1 MEFKRLFDLLEYQ
14 VKNFPKDDALACK
27 INGTWKKF
35 SSLDYATIADK
46 LSTGLLKLGIKKDDK
61 VAIVS
66 PNRPEWNFV
75 DIALQ
80 QIGAVGVPVY
90 PTNTVENYNFIFRD
104 ADVKLIFVAD
114 QELHEKSKEAAVG
127 ITSVR
132 DIYCFDSIDGVK
144 NWSEIKTLGEEINAI
159 ELQNIKASIKSEDLV
174 TLIYT
179 SGTTGNPKGVMLT
192 HANILSNVTECA
204 PLLPV
209 NYQHRALSFLPL
221 SHVYERMLNYLYTR
235 CGISIYYAE
244 NINTVA
250 ENLKEVQPH
259 IFVTVPRLLEKVY
272 DKIVEKGASL
282 TGVKKKLFYW
292 ALNLGH
298 QFENNVNQ
306 GIFYNFQ
313 LWLANKIIF
322 NKWREALGG
331 NIIVII
337 SGGAAL
343 QPRLAKVFWAAQVK
357 VMEGYGLTETSP
369 VIAVNRPVEGDS
381 MVGTVGLVL
390 PNVEVKIA
398 PDGEILTKGP
408 HVMKGYYN
416 KPDLTADVIDS
427 EGWFHTGDIGEFI
440 EGRFLKITD
449 RKKEMFK
456 TSGGKYIAPQVIE
469 NKFKESRIIEQI
481 MVVGDGRKFASAL
494 IVPSIIGLKSWCSI
508 KGIPFS
514 DESTILNEPAVIEK
528 FEKEVELYN
537 ESFAQFEKIKKF
549 QLIKAPWT
557 IESGELTPTLKLKR
571 KVILENFKEV
581 IERMYSEP

>member
-14 VKNFPKDDALACK
+14 VKNFPKEDALACK
-27 INGTWKKF
+27 ISGNWKKY
-35 SSLDYATIADK
+35 SSQDYATIADQ

-80 QIGAVGVPVY
+80 QIGAVSVPVY
-90 PTNTVENYNFIFRD
+90 PTNTVENYNFIFTD
-104 ADVKLIFVAD
+104 AEVKLIFAAD
-114 QELHEKSKEAAVG
+114 QELYDKAKEAVIG
-127 ITSVR
+127 ISSVR
-132 DIYCFDSIDGVK
+132 EIYSFDHIDGVK
-144 NWSEIKTLGEEINAI
+144 NWNEIKTLGEEINVI
-159 ELQNIKASIKSEDLV
+159 ELKNIKVSIKSEDLV

-192 HANILSNVTECA
+192 HANILSNVTVCA

-209 NYQHRALSFLPL
+209 NHQHRALSFLPL

-250 ENLKEVQPH
+250 ENLKEVEPH

-282 TGVKKKLFYW
+282 SGLKKKLFYW
-292 ALNLGH
+292 ALDLGH

-494 IVPSIIGLKSWCSI
+494 IVPSFIGLQSWCSI

-514 DESTILNEPAVIEK
+514 DESSILKNPAVIEK
-528 FEKEVELYN
+528 FEKEVEAYN
-537 ESFAQFEKIKKF
+537 ENFAQFEKIKKF
-549 QLIKAPWT
+549 QLVKSPWT

-571 KVILENFKEV
+571 KVILENFKDV
-581 IERMYSEP
+581 IERMYLEP

>member
-1 MEFKRLFDLLEYQ
+1 MEFKRLFDLLDYQ
-14 VKNFPKDDALACK
+14 VKNFPKEDALACK
-27 INGTWKKF
+27 IGGTWQKY
-35 SSLDYATIADK
+35 SSKDYATIADQ

-80 QIGAVGVPVY
+80 QIGAVSVPVY

-104 ADVKLIFVAD
+104 ADVKLIFAAD
-114 QELHEKSKEAAVG
+114 QELYDKSKEAANG
-127 ITSVR
+127 IATIR
-132 DIYCFDSIDGVK
+132 EIYSFDLIDGVK
-144 NWSEIKTLGEEINAI
+144 NWSEIKTLGEEIDEV
-159 ELQNIKASIKSEDLV
+159 ELQNIRASIKSEDLV

-192 HANILSNVTECA
+192 HANILSNVTVCA

-209 NYQHRALSFLPL
+209 NHQHRALSFLPL

-282 TGVKKKLFYW
+282 SGLKKKLFYW
-292 ALNLGH
+292 ALDLGH

-398 PDGEILTKGP
+398 QDGEILTKGP

-427 EGWFHTGDIGEFI
+427 GGWFHTGDIGEFI

-494 IVPSIIGLKSWCSI
+494 IVPSFIGLQSWCSI

-514 DESTILNEPAVIEK
+514 DESSILKNPAVIEK
-528 FEKEVELYN
+528 FEKEVEAYN
-537 ESFAQFEKIKKF
+537 ENFAQFEKIKKF
-549 QLIKAPWT
+549 QLVKSPWT

-581 IERMYSEP
+581 IEGMYSEP

>member
-1 MEFKRLFDLLEYQ
+1 MEFKRLFDLLDFQ

-27 INGTWKKF
+27 VSGNWKKY
-35 SSLDYATIADK
+35 SSQEYAAIADK
-46 LSTGLLKLGIKKDDK
+46 LSSGLLKLGIKKDDK

-80 QIGAVGVPVY
+80 QIGAVSVPVY
-90 PTNTVENYNFIFRD
+90 PTNTVDNYHFIFQD
-104 ADVKLIFVAD
+104 ADIKLIFAAD
-114 QELHEKSKEAAVG
+114 QELYDKSKVASKGV
-127 ITSVR
+127 TSIKE
-132 DIYCFDSIDGVK
+132 IYSFDNISGVK
-144 NWSEIKTLGEEINAI
+144 NWQEIKSLGEEINVT

-192 HANILSNVTECA
+192 HANILSNVEACA

-209 NYQHRALSFLPL
+209 NHHHRALSFLPL
-221 SHVYERMLNYLYTR
+221 SHVYERMLIYLYTR

-272 DKIVEKGASL
+272 DKIVEKGTSL
-282 TGVKKKLFYW
+282 TGIKKKLFYW
-292 ALNLGH
+292 ALDLGH

-369 VIAVNRPVEGDS
+369 VIAVNRPEEGDS

-390 PNVEVKIA
+390 ENVEAKIA

-440 EGRFLKITD
+440 DGRFLKITD

-494 IVPSIIGLKSWCSI
+494 IVPSFTGLKAWCSI
-508 KGIPFS
+508 KGIQFS
-514 DESTILNEPAVIEK
+514 DESSLLKDPAVIEK
-528 FEKEVELYN
+528 FEKEVEAYN
-537 ESFAQFEKIKKF
+537 ENFAQFEKIKKF
-549 QLIKAPWT
+549 HLVKDLWT

-571 KVILENFKEV
+571 KVILENFKDV

>member
-1 MEFKRLFDLLEYQ
+1 MEFKRLFDLLDYQ
-14 VKNFPKDDALACK
+14 VKAFPKDDALACK
-27 INGTWKKF
+27 INGSWKKY
-35 SSLDYATIADK
+35 SSQEYATTADK
-46 LSTGLLKLGIKKDDK
+46 LSTGLLKLGIQKEDK

-75 DIALQ
+75 DMALQ
-80 QIGAVGVPVY
+80 QIGAVSVPIY
-90 PTNTVENYNFIFRD
+90 PTNTIENYNFIFKD
-104 ADVKLIFVAD
+104 AGVKLIFAAD
-114 QELHEKSKEAAVG
+114 QELYDKSKEASKG
-127 ITSVR
+127 IS
-132 DIYCFDSIDGVK
+132 DILEIYSFDPIKGVK
-144 NWSEIKTLGEEINAI
+144 HWEEIKKLGEEINTTNLSAI
-159 ELQNIKASIKSEDLV
+159 KESIKSENLV

-192 HANILSNVTECA
+192 HFNILSNVSACA

-209 NYQHRALSFLPL
+209 NHHHRALSFLPL

-250 ENLKEVQPH
+250 ENLKEVRPH

-272 DKIVEKGASL
+272 DKIIEKGASL
-282 TGVKKKLFYW
+282 SGIKKKLFYW
-292 ALNLGH
+292 ALDLGH
-298 QFENNVNQ
+298 QYENNENQ

-322 NKWREALGG
+322 NQWRAALGG
-331 NIIVII
+331 NIVVII

-369 VIAVNRPVEGDS
+369 VIAVNRPKEGES
-381 MVGTVGLVL
+381 MVGTVGIPL

-398 PDGEILTKGP
+398 PDGEILAKGP
-408 HVMKGYYN
+408 SIMKGYYN
-416 KPDLTADVIDS
+416 KPDLTAEVIDS
-427 EGWFHTGDIGEFI
+427 DGWFHTGDIGELVN
-440 EGRFLKITD
+440 GKFLKITD

-456 TSGGKYIAPQVIE
+456 TSGGKYIAPQAIE

-481 MVVGDGRKFASAL
+481 MVIGEGRKFASAL
-494 IVPSIIGLKSWCSI
+494 IVPSYTGLKAWCDK
-508 KGIPFS
+508 KGISYS
-514 DESTILNEPAVIEK
+514 DEASLIKNEAVVEK
-528 FEKEVELYN
+528 FKKEVEAFN
-537 ESFAQFEKIKKF
+537 EYFAQFEKIKKF
-549 QLIKAPWT
+549 QLVKDPWT
-557 IESGELTPTLKLKR
+557 IESGEMTPTLKLKR

-581 IERMYSEP
+581 IEKMYQEP

>member
-1 MEFKRLFDLLEYQ
+1 M
-14 VKNFPKDDALACK
+14 
-27 INGTWKKF
+27 
-35 SSLDYATIADK
+35 
-46 LSTGLLKLGIKKDDK
+46 
-61 VAIVS
+61 
-66 PNRPEWNFV
+66 
-75 DIALQ
+75 
-80 QIGAVGVPVY
+80 
-90 PTNTVENYNFIFRD
+90 
-104 ADVKLIFVAD
+104 
-114 QELHEKSKEAAVG
+114 
-127 ITSVR
+127 
-132 DIYCFDSIDGVK
+132 
-144 NWSEIKTLGEEINAI
+144 
-159 ELQNIKASIKSEDLV
+159 
-174 TLIYT
+174 
-179 SGTTGNPKGVMLT
+179 
-192 HANILSNVTECA
+192 
-204 PLLPV
+204 
-209 NYQHRALSFLPL
+209 
-221 SHVYERMLNYLYTR
+221 
-235 CGISIYYAE
+235 
-244 NINTVA
+244 
-250 ENLKEVQPH
+250 
-259 IFVTVPRLLEKVY
+259 
-272 DKIVEKGASL
+272 
-282 TGVKKKLFYW
+282 
-292 ALNLGH
+292 
-298 QFENNVNQ
+298 
-306 GIFYNFQ
+306 
-313 LWLANKIIF
+313 ANKIIF

-494 IVPSIIGLKSWCSI
+494 IVPSFIGLQSWCSI

-514 DESTILNEPAVIEK
+514 DESSILKNPAVIEK
-528 FEKEVELYN
+528 FEKEVEAYN
-537 ESFAQFEKIKKF
+537 ENFAQFEK
-549 QLIKAPWT
+549 
-557 IESGELTPTLKLKR
+557 
-571 KVILENFKEV
+571 
-581 IERMYSEP
+581 

>member
-1 MEFKRLFDLLEYQ
+1 MEFKRLFDLLDYQ

-27 INGTWKKF
+27 INGSWKKF
-35 SSLDYATIADK
+35 SSLEYANIADK
-46 LSTGLLKLGIKKDDK
+46 LSTGLIKLGIKKDDK
-61 VAIVS
+61 VVIVS

-75 DIALQ
+75 DMALQ

-104 ADVKLIFVAD
+104 ADVKLIFAAD
-114 QELHEKSKEAAVG
+114 QELYDKSKEAAIG

-132 DIYCFDSIDGVK
+132 EIYSFDTIDGVK
-144 NWSEIKTLGEEINAI
+144 NWTEIKSLGEEINAI

-192 HANILSNVTECA
+192 HANILSNVYACA

-209 NYQHRALSFLPL
+209 NHQHRALSFLPL

-282 TGVKKKLFYW
+282 SGIKKKLFYW
-292 ALNLGH
+292 ALDLGH
-298 QFENNVNQ
+298 KFENNVNQ

-313 LWLANKIIF
+313 LRLANKIIF

-369 VIAVNRPVEGDS
+369 VIAVNRPVEGES

-427 EGWFHTGDIGEFI
+427 EDWFHTGDIGEFI
-440 EGRFLKITD
+440 DGRFLKITD

-456 TSGGKYIAPQVIE
+456 TSGGKYIAPQAIE

-481 MVVGDGRKFASAL
+481 MVVGDGKKFASAL
-494 IVPSIIGLKSWCSI
+494 IVPSFIGLKSWCSI

-514 DESTILNEPAVIEK
+514 DESSILKNPAVIEK
-528 FEKEVELYN
+528 FEKEVEAYN
-537 ESFAQFEKIKKF
+537 ENFAQFEKIKKF
-549 QLIKAPWT
+549 QLVKSPWT

-571 KVILENFKEV
+571 KVILENFKDV
-581 IERMYSEP
+581 IERMYLEP

>member
-14 VKNFPKDDALACK
+14 VKNFPKEDALACK
-27 INGTWKKF
+27 INGIWKKY
-35 SSLDYATIADK
+35 SSQDYAFIADK

-80 QIGAVGVPVY
+80 QIGAVSVPVY
-90 PTNTVENYNFIFRD
+90 PTNTVENYNFIFTD
-104 ADVKLIFVAD
+104 AEVKLIFAAD
-114 QELHEKSKEAAVG
+114 QELYDKAKEAVIG
-127 ITSVR
+127 ISSVR
-132 DIYCFDSIDGVK
+132 EIYSFDHIDGVK
-144 NWSEIKTLGEEINAI
+144 NWSEIKTLGEEINVI
-159 ELQNIKASIKSEDLV
+159 ELKNIKASIKSEDLV

-192 HANILSNVTECA
+192 HANILSNVTVCA

-209 NYQHRALSFLPL
+209 NHQHRALSFLPL

-250 ENLKEVQPH
+250 ENLKEVEPH

-282 TGVKKKLFYW
+282 SGLKKKLFYW
-292 ALNLGH
+292 ALDLGH

-494 IVPSIIGLKSWCSI
+494 IVPSFIGLQSWCSI

-514 DESTILNEPAVIEK
+514 DESSILKNPAVIEK
-528 FEKEVELYN
+528 FEKEVEAYN
-537 ESFAQFEKIKKF
+537 ENFAQFEKIKKF
-549 QLIKAPWT
+549 QLVKSPWT

-571 KVILENFKEV
+571 KVILENFKDV
-581 IERMYSEP
+581 IERMYLEP